1 MRLIFPEIRHL
12 GFQFE
17 HKNETI
23 PIIIESNM
31 IFRNQLYRLLQ
42 QLRENRTW
50 LTPYSHQSFHLMHQ
64 ISPKAKMR
72 FRFMIF
78 CHLSLNGFPFI
89 FSPSLLYKPPSPS
102 FQSTQKTPLS
112 SSLLSFS
119 EVEQSCYILVLLKLK
134 VLSETHSSS
143 LNSSFPPPLGPLP
156 KVSFSTI
163 WILHEGIISCSSLSP
178 ISTFN
183 ATDFPKG

>member
-50 LTPYSHQSFHLMHQ
+50 LTPHSHQSFHLMHQ

-112 SSLLSFS
+112 SPFLSSS
-119 EVEQSCYILVLLKLK
+119 EVEQSCHILVFLRLKILG
-134 VLSETHSSS
+134 ETYSSS
-143 LNSSFPPPLGPLP
+143 PNSSFPPPLGPLP
-156 KVSFSTI
+156 RVSSSTV
-163 WILHEGIISCSSLSP
+163 WILHEGIIH
-178 ISTFN
+178 
-183 ATDFPKG
+183 FPNLFFVLL